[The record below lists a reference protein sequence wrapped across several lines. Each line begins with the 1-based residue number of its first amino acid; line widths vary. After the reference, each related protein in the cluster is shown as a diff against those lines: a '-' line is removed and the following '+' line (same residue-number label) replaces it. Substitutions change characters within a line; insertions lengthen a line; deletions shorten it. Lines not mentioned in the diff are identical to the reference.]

1 MTTSVATDDGGD
13 VGLTVL
19 SFMGY
24 GYSTHVGYAR
34 HTVVSHWERG
44 AVDLTALSSPPAPWV
59 VITTTCGATGGSMV
73 VKLATLLFSVL
84 HMPTLLLT
92 YLVLTSL
99 YFEMVCVNETD
110 DRLMDRVLQ
119 NVKICASAYSCVFM
133 GIYVYVHVSVRV
145 NVYLNVSVCVAH
157 CGLAMKDFAAMP
169 SLVAR
174 WVVKTTAPVPS
185 VTIGT
190 SCLQSSVLCEL
201 RTFYSCHS
209 AQVTLTHRGRDK
221 MTATS

>member
-1 MTTSVATDDGGD
+1 
-13 VGLTVL
+13 
-19 SFMGY
+19 
-24 GYSTHVGYAR
+24 
-34 HTVVSHWERG
+34 
-44 AVDLTALSSPPAPWV
+44 
-59 VITTTCGATGGSMV
+59 MV